1 MEAQKIFIEYLK
13 KNDLK
18 NTPERMIILQEIL
31 RMDNHFEAENLFE
44 HIKAL
49 NIKVSRA
56 SIYRT
61 LDLLVQCDLVNK
73 INFDNSCYFY
83 ETTTNKSSHDHFI
96 CNKCGKIIEFYFQEL
111 EDIHKK
117 LIKRYK
123 VNINEYSHQIYGLCR
138 DCKHKK
144 NN

>member
-1 MEAQKIFIEYLK
+1 MQAQKIFIEYLK

-31 RMDNHFEAENLFE
+31 KMDNHFEAENLFE
-44 HIKAL
+44 HIKAM

-61 LDLLVQCDLVNK
+61 LDLLVQCDLVKK
-73 INFDNSCYFY
+73 INFDNACYFY
-83 ETTTNKSSHDHFI
+83 ETTMNKSSHDHFI
-96 CNKCGKIIEFYFQEL
+96 CNNCGKIIEFYFPEL

-117 LIKRYK
+117 LIKKYK
-123 VNINEYSHQIYGLCR
+123 VNINDYSHQIYGLCS
-138 DCKHKK
+138 DCKNKK